1 MFKKTLFAG
10 AVLALTCTQ
19 AFAANGP
26 SGEWELES
34 LAGINSA
41 TLQQLGRPIKIN
53 FSQGRVSGSDGCNY
67 INATYQSK
75 DYHLKIMTHRMAST
89 KMACTG
95 VGNTV
100 SNQYI
105 KTLGS
110 VIGYQQSGQSL
121 NLINNR
127 GQIVASYKAPIA
139 GALMNTNWQ
148 LMSYLDARQTARV
161 SSINTEKMTL
171 QFGKDGTLSG
181 NSGCNTY
188 SAPYRVNPKNN
199 RIDLGS
205 IITTQKFCAQP
216 ADLMK
221 EEQAF
226 LGDLQQVKSFKRS
239 GKELELFDGKGKRL
253 LDLRQM

>member
-1 MFKKTLFAG
+1 MY
-10 AVLALTCTQ
+10 V
-19 AFAANGP
+19 
-26 SGEWELES
+26 
-34 LAGINSA
+34 
-41 TLQQLGRPIKIN
+41 R
-53 FSQGRVSGSDGCNY
+53 
-67 INATYQSK
+67 
-75 DYHLKIMTHRMAST
+75 
-89 KMACTG
+89 G

-127 GQIVASYKAPIA
+127 GQIVLQVIKQSAT

-199 RIDLGS
+199 RIDV
-205 IITTQKFCAQP
+205 
-216 ADLMK
+216 
-221 EEQAF
+221 E
-226 LGDLQQVKSFKRS
+226 V
-239 GKELELFDGKGKRL
+239 L
-253 LDLRQM
+253 LLPKNSVHNPLI